1 MVWLE
6 FWTSYQLIAIIVV
19 FISIAILAIVYMLG
33 RAFSN
38 DKMTGWAIEEFYQA
52 FASILIIALVIFVIG
67 FFTDLSLQL
76 LKVAEFNCD
85 VGARICTYT
94 EIRMIPTTLGFGGKR
109 IDLKECGGEKGVPCH
124 IAIAQSRVNS
134 MFDIV
139 RFNAADKVVRSGWLR
154 IIKSLSFRIKAPF
167 VGKLGTVSN
176 TFGVGVAFS
185 PFAGIVL
192 LNDSYGNVFEFLT
205 KALQFLSVHNIM
217 FTIIEKVIFPLF
229 LVAGIVLR
237 AVSPF
242 RKLGGLLI
250 AIAVGLY
257 FIYPFM
263 FILQSLILAPDPDKF
278 PMTFEDFQENLPVT
292 MTSDGE
298 QVNMPSNL
306 ITGMFSWFYRYVD
319 CPAPGAG
326 GQVDTSQCKKI
337 DMITYY
343 TFRMVQPGG
352 DLETSSFIA
361 VWIILPEIIVLY
373 TLILF
378 IKGLSPFFGGDVDI
392 AGLSKLV

>member
-1 MVWLE
+1 MVWSLA
-6 FWTSYQLIAIIVV
+6 FWTSYQLIAILVV

-33 RAFSN
+33 KAFSD
-38 DKMTGWAIEEFYQA
+38 DKMTGWATDEFYQA
-52 FASILIIALVIFVIG
+52 FASIFIIALVFFIIG

-76 LKVAEFNCD
+76 LKVADFDCS
-85 VGARICTYT
+85 GSTCTYT
-94 EIRMIPTTLGFGGKR
+94 EFRMKPTSLGFGGGYNETKT
-109 IDLKECGGEKGVPCH
+109 CGALGNACH

-134 MFDIV
+134 MFDII
-139 RFNAADKVVRSGWLR
+139 RFNAADKVVRGGWLR
-154 IIKSLSFRIKAPF
+154 ILTSLSFRIKAPL
-167 VGKLGTVSN
+167 VGKLGIVSN

-185 PFAGIVL
+185 PFAGLRL

-229 LVAGIVLR
+229 LVAGIALR

-278 PMTFEDFQENLPVT
+278 PMTFEQFQENLPVT
-292 MTSDGE
+292 VTSGGGQDT
-298 QVNMPSNL
+298 MPSNL
-306 ITGMFSWFYRYVD
+306 ITGMFSWFYREVD
-319 CPAPGAG
+319 G
-326 GQVDTSQCKKI
+326 KKI

-361 VWIILPEIIVLY
+361 VWVIVPEIIVIY